1 MLGLHEYTSQLK
13 ESYEVLLDKPALLQS
28 DYIFEI
34 YQKAHQQLIQLFDAL
49 AAGQRVGV
57 VKQHQSILEELKLY
71 TQYTPD
77 LSNDLPQ
84 QDSTSFE
91 PISNIEPEPE
101 VVATVENFSDSVDW
115 AVLGQSVQQD
125 RQYISSTQVNRN
137 FDADLLD
144 IFLEEAEELLE
155 GIDTDLN
162 IWVGEQEN
170 FAALNNLMRYLHT
183 LKGEQI
189 WFRQRILV

>member
-1 MLGLHEYTSQLK
+1 GLHEYTSQLK
-13 ESYEVLLDKPALLQS
+13 ESYEVLLDKPTLLQS

-49 AAGQRVGV
+49 AAGQRVGI

-91 PISNIEPEPE
+91 PIS
-101 VVATVENFSDSVDW
+101 
-115 AVLGQSVQQD
+115 
-125 RQYISSTQVNRN
+125 
-137 FDADLLD
+137 
-144 IFLEEAEELLE
+144 
-155 GIDTDLN
+155 
-162 IWVGEQEN
+162 
-170 FAALNNLMRYLHT
+170 
-183 LKGEQI
+183 
-189 WFRQRILV
+189 

>member
-1 MLGLHEYTSQLK
+1 LK

-57 VKQHQSILEELKLY
+57 VKQHQSILEEFKLY

-101 VVATVENFSDSVDW
+101 VVAT
-115 AVLGQSVQQD
+115 
-125 RQYISSTQVNRN
+125 
-137 FDADLLD
+137 
-144 IFLEEAEELLE
+144 
-155 GIDTDLN
+155 
-162 IWVGEQEN
+162 
-170 FAALNNLMRYLHT
+170 
-183 LKGEQI
+183 
-189 WFRQRILV
+189 

>member
-1 MLGLHEYTSQLK
+1 MPSHGLVSQLLQLDVSELLDAELDFEKGIRNEFPDYLERLSEQADLLLQHTHSQAMLGLHEYTSQLK

-101 VVATVENFSDSVDW
+101 VVATVE
-115 AVLGQSVQQD
+115 
-125 RQYISSTQVNRN
+125 ISQTLQT
-137 FDADLLD
+137 
-144 IFLEEAEELLE
+144 
-155 GIDTDLN
+155 G
-162 IWVGEQEN
+162 
-170 FAALNNLMRYLHT
+170 RY
-183 LKGEQI
+183 
-189 WFRQRILV
+189 